1 MQSKPYDLTRTF
13 LVILIIAALIVG
25 SLWTLLPFLGA
36 LLWATTIV
44 VATWPLLLNVQRHV
58 GGKRTPAA
66 ALMTLV
72 IVAVFLVPF
81 GWAVTTLLD
90 VGVQGVEL
98 VRAASERGLQPLPDW
113 LVAIP
118 WVGPRLDNR
127 WQELTAGGPEGV
139 AEALRPFAREAAS
152 WTIALTGGIGVVAV
166 HFLLTVVIAGILY
179 ARGEEAAAGVI
190 AFARRISADRGER
203 TVRLAAQAVRGVALG
218 VVVTALLQSVLTGL
232 GLWITSV
239 PRWGVL
245 LAITFVLCIAQLG
258 PLLVLLPAAAWLA
271 WTGHPIAAGVLVV
284 LTVLIAI
291 MENVVKPVLIRR
303 GVDLPMLLLIAGVL
317 GGLIAFG
324 VVGLFIGPVILAVT
338 YTLLVAWV
346 RDGSETPSV

>member
-1 MQSKPYDLTRTF
+1 MQARPHDLTRTF

-36 LLWATTIV
+36 LLWATTVV
-44 VATWPLLLNVQRHV
+44 VATWPLLMNVQRRV

-66 ALMTLV
+66 AVMTLL

-81 GWAVTTLLD
+81 GWAVTVLLD
-90 VGVQGVEL
+90 AGVQGVEL
-98 VRAASERGLQPLPDW
+98 VRAAGQRGLQPLPEW
-113 LVAIP
+113 LVDIP
-118 WVGPRLDNR
+118 WVGPRLDSR
-127 WQELTAGGPEGV
+127 WQELIASGPQGV
-139 AEALRPFAREAAS
+139 ADALRPFAREAAS

-179 ARGEEAAAGVI
+179 SRGEQAAAGVI
-190 AFARRISADRGER
+190 AFARRLSADRGER
-203 TVRLAAQAVRGVALG
+203 VVRLAAQAVRGVALG
-218 VVVTALLQSVLTGL
+218 VVVTALLQSIVTGL
-232 GLWITSV
+232 GLWATSV

-271 WTGHPIAAGVLVV
+271 WTGRPIAAGALVV

-303 GVDLPMLLLIAGVL
+303 GVDLPMLLLISGVI

-338 YTLLVAWV
+338 YTLLVDWV
-346 RDGSETPSV
+346 REGSGAPSA